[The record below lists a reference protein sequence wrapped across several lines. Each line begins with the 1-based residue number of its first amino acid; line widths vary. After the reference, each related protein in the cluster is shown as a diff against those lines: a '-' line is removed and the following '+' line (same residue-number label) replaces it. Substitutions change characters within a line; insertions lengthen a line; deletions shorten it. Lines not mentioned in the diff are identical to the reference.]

1 MNTPRY
7 TNLKF
12 PQRDRKGR
20 VAVERTL
27 NDKLGTTAWRYD
39 ENGTVECILVLLDGV
54 KTFVA
59 LDEYRSMG
67 ASKSINGKSVA
78 ISKSPSGT
86 RRKPRNSRLLR
97 YSEGCYAW

>member
-12 PQRDRKGR
+12 PQCDRKGR
-20 VAVERTL
+20 VAIERTL
-27 NDKLGTTAWRYD
+27 NDKLGTTAWRHD

-54 KTFVA
+54 KTFVT
-59 LDEYRSMG
+59 LDQYCNMG
-67 ASKSINGKSVA
+67 ASKSINGKPVA
-78 ISKSPSGT
+78 ISKSPLRT
-86 RRKPRNSRLLR
+86 RRKYRYSRLLR